1 VKAVQVDEAPSDAH
15 GAAPHKG
22 SSFQYGWWSFVDK
35 DVRRVLGDQ
44 VAGPLTGTYCG
55 GGDVNACRTV
65 LLDSLRAAAA
75 VPANQVYPGDADCAA
90 GDQWCADSVIHRA
103 MGGITHDKIQ
113 WQNRPTYQQVVQ
125 FPARRGAGLAN
136 SAQGKTAT
144 ASSYERGAYNSPP
157 ANAVDGL
164 ATTRWASDWSDNQ
177 WFQVDLGSVQRVG
190 RAFLR
195 WEASYGK
202 AYRIEVSTDG
212 AAWRQVFVTAEGNG
226 VTDNVSFTPTDAR
239 FVRMTGTQ
247 RGTNYGY
254 SLYELEVYPQ

>member
-1 VKAVQVDEAPSDAH
+1 
-15 GAAPHKG
+15 
-22 SSFQYGWWSFVDK
+22 
-35 DVRRVLGDQ
+35 
-44 VAGPLTGTYCG
+44 
-55 GGDVNACRTV
+55 V
-65 LLDSLRAAAA
+65 LLDSLRAASA
-75 VPANQVYPGDADCAA
+75 VPANQVYPGDADCSA

-125 FPARRGAGLAN
+125 FPARRGNTLAN
-136 SAQGKTAT
+136 VALSKTAT
-144 ASSYERGAYNSPP
+144 ASSHERGAYNSPP
-157 ANAVDGL
+157 ANAVDGNP
-164 ATTRWASDWSDNQ
+164 ATRWASDWSDDL
-177 WFQVDLGSVQRVG
+177 QVDLGAVQRVG

-195 WEASYGK
+195 WEASFAKG
-202 AYRIEVSTDG
+202 YRIEVSTNG
-212 AAWRQVFVTAEGNG
+212 TQWRQVFATAEGNG